1 MASAVYKIC
10 EPGEGTLTSPN
21 EGNVGL
27 SPVHS
32 EMRCM
37 EVVEPCALGNAMHF
51 LVHLASPNKD
61 NKKSSLPS
69 KLGGLHFLSSLLGLN
84 PEKLQIQDTE
94 QHMIRNRYMYQDR

>member
-1 MASAVYKIC
+1 MASAVYKVRESGKRALSQIKR
-10 EPGEGTLTSPN
+10 
-21 EGNVGL
+21 V

-32 EMRCM
+32 EMRRI

-84 PEKLQIQDTE
+84 PVK
-94 QHMIRNRYMYQDR
+94 